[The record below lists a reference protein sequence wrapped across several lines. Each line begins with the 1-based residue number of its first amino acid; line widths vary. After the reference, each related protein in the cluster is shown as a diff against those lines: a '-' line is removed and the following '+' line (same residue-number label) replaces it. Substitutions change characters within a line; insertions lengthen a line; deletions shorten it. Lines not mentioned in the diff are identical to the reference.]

1 MERRRGREARRGGF
15 NGIIIDPVGPSPPS
29 RDRPC
34 ERAEVLLKAAGASSR
49 IHLLLIH
56 SATRPRRLSAAPLSE
71 QDGLPVPRRY
81 WAMLAVALAVTMAVL
96 DGAIANVALPT
107 IAVDLHATPAAS
119 ISIVNAY
126 QLAVTVSLL
135 PLASLG
141 EILGYARIYRIGLLL
156 FTLASLVC
164 ALSDS
169 LLTLTAARIVQ
180 GFGAAGIM
188 SINVALIRFIYP
200 RRMLGRGMGLNAM
213 MVAISAALGP
223 TVAAAILSV
232 ASWPW
237 LFAINVPI
245 GVAALATALWSL
257 PNPPRATHRFDWPS
271 ALLSAATFG
280 LLIAIIDRAGHGIG
294 LPALLALAVVT
305 ILCGTALVRRQL
317 GRPAPLLPLDLLRI
331 PVFALSIGTSVAA
344 FTAQMLAFVSLP
356 FLIQGTLHRSAV
368 QTGLLL
374 TPWPVALAVL
384 APLSGRLSDRYP
396 AGLLG
401 GLGLL
406 ILAAGLVLV
415 VWLPAQPTDLALVWR
430 LALCGIGF
438 GLFQTPNNRAMLQ
451 AAPRARSGGAGGML
465 STARLLG
472 QTLGAALVATLFSL
486 TPGRGTTLSVAV
498 AAGFALLAAIVSLLR
513 LNLKRPEDDR
523 AAS

>member
-1 MERRRGREARRGGF
+1 M
-15 NGIIIDPVGPSPPS
+15 SP
-29 RDRPC
+29 
-34 ERAEVLLKAAGASSR
+34 
-49 IHLLLIH
+49 
-56 SATRPRRLSAAPLSE
+56 APD

-81 WAMLAVALAVTMAVL
+81 WAMLAVALAVLMAVL

-119 ISIVNAY
+119 IWVVNAY
-126 QLAVTVSLL
+126 QLAITVSLL

-141 EILGYARIYRIGLLL
+141 EILGYARVYRVGLLL
-156 FTLASLVC
+156 FTLASLCC

-169 LLTLTAARIVQ
+169 LLTLTVARVAQ

-188 SINVALIRFIYP
+188 SINSALVRFIYP
-200 RRMLGRGMGLNAM
+200 RSLLGRGIGISALV
-213 MVAISAALGP
+213 VAISAALGP
-223 TVAAAILSV
+223 TVAAGILSV
-232 ASWPW
+232 ANWPW

-245 GVAALATALWSL
+245 GVLALAVAVWSL
-257 PNPPRATHRFDWPS
+257 PSPPRATHRFDWPS

-280 LLIAIIDRAGHGIG
+280 LLITGVDGAGHGLGVPAVIG
-294 LPALLALAVVT
+294 LALLTL
-305 ILCGTALVRRQL
+305 LCGTLLVRRQL

-331 PVFALSIGTSVAA
+331 PVFGLSIGASIAA

-356 FLIQGTLHRSAV
+356 FFIQGTLHRSAV

-384 APLSGRLSDRYP
+384 APISGRLSDRYP

-406 ILAAGLVLV
+406 VLATGLVLV
-415 VWLPAQPTDLALVWR
+415 VRLPAQPTDLGLAWR
-430 LALCGIGF
+430 LGLCGVGF

-472 QTLGAALVATLFSL
+472 QTLGAALVAMIFSL
-486 TPGRGTTLSVAV
+486 VPGRGTTLSIAV
-498 AAGFALLAAIVSLLR
+498 AAGFSLLAASVSLLR
-513 LNLKRPEDDR
+513 LNVKRQEGDVP
-523 AAS
+523 AS

>member
-1 MERRRGREARRGGF
+1 MEEGLTAARRRAVMG
-15 NGIIIDPVGPSPPS
+15 
-29 RDRPC
+29 C
-34 ERAEVLLKAAGASSR
+34 VLLG
-49 IHLLLIH
+49 
-56 SATRPRRLSAAPLSE
+56 
-71 QDGLPVPRRY
+71 
-81 WAMLAVALAVTMAVL
+81 VALAGI
-96 DGAIANVALPT
+96 DGAIANIALPT
-107 IAVDLHATPAAS
+107 IARELHGTDAGS
-119 ISIVNAY
+119 VWVVNIY
-126 QLAVTVSLL
+126 QLATTVCLLPVAALGLKRVYAFGLTLFTAASLL
-135 PLASLG
+135 
-141 EILGYARIYRIGLLL
+141 
-156 FTLASLVC
+156 C
-164 ALSDS
+164 ALSP
-169 LLTLTAARIVQ
+169 TLDILVAARLVQ
-180 GFGAAGIM
+180 GVGGACMAALGGAIVRTIH
-188 SINVALIRFIYP
+188 SRDQLGRAYATVALS
-200 RRMLGRGMGLNAM
+200 
-213 MVAISAALGP
+213 VALSAALGP
-223 TVAAAILSV
+223 SIAAAILSV

-245 GVAALATALWSL
+245 GVAALATASWSL
-257 PNPPRATHRFDWPS
+257 PDPPRATHRFDWPS

-294 LPALLALAVVT
+294 LPALLALAAVT

-344 FTAQMLAFVSLP
+344 FAAQMLAFVSLP

-415 VWLPAQPTDLALVWR
+415 VWLPAQPTDFALVWR

-451 AAPRARSGGAGGML
+451 AAPRARSGGASGML

-486 TPGRGTTLSVAV
+486 MPGRGTTLSVAV
-498 AAGFALLAAIVSLLR
+498 AAGFALLVAMVSLLR
-513 LNLKRPEDDR
+513 LNLKRPGGDG

>member
-1 MERRRGREARRGGF
+1 M
-15 NGIIIDPVGPSPPS
+15 SPP
-29 RDRPC
+29 P
-34 ERAEVLLKAAGASSR
+34 
-49 IHLLLIH
+49 
-56 SATRPRRLSAAPLSE
+56 TPE

-81 WAMLAVALAVTMAVL
+81 WAMLAVALAVLMAVL

-119 ISIVNAY
+119 IWIVNAY
-126 QLAVTVSLL
+126 QLAITVSLL

-141 EILGYARIYRIGLLL
+141 EILGYARVYRVGLLL
-156 FTLASLVC
+156 FTIASLCC

-169 LLTLTAARIVQ
+169 LATLTAARIVQ
-180 GFGAAGIM
+180 GFGAAGVM
-188 SINVALIRFIYP
+188 SINAALVRFIYP
-200 RRMLGRGMGLNAM
+200 RRQLGRGVGINAM
-213 MVAISAALGP
+213 VVAVSAAVGP

-245 GVAALATALWSL
+245 GLAALAAAIWSL
-257 PNPPRATHRFDWPS
+257 PNPPRATHAFDWVS
-271 ALLSAATFG
+271 ALLSAASFG
-280 LLIAIIDRAGHGIG
+280 LLIASIDGAGHGLAGPVVIG
-294 LPALLALAVVT
+294 LGLLTV
-305 ILCGTALVRRQL
+305 LCGTLLVRRQL

-331 PVFALSIGTSVAA
+331 PVFGLSIGASIAA

-356 FLIQGTLHRSAV
+356 FFIQGTLHRSAV
-368 QTGLLL
+368 QAGLLL
-374 TPWPVALAVL
+374 TPWPVALAAI
-384 APLSGRLSDRYP
+384 APISGRLSDRYP

-406 ILAAGLVLV
+406 MLAAGLVLV
-415 VWLPAQPTDLALVWR
+415 VRLPAEPTDLALVWR
-430 LALCGIGF
+430 LAICGIGF

-472 QTLGAALVATLFSL
+472 QTLGAALVAMIFSL
-486 TPGRGTTLSVAV
+486 SPGRGTTVSVAI
-498 AAGFALLAAIVSLLR
+498 AAGFALLAAAVSVVR
-513 LNLKRPEDDR
+513 LNVQRQEGDVP
-523 AAS
+523 AS

>member
-1 MERRRGREARRGGF
+1 MS
-15 NGIIIDPVGPSPPS
+15 SPP
-29 RDRPC
+29 P
-34 ERAEVLLKAAGASSR
+34 
-49 IHLLLIH
+49 
-56 SATRPRRLSAAPLSE
+56 E

-81 WAMLAVALAVTMAVL
+81 WAMLAVVLAVVMAVL

-126 QLAVTVSLL
+126 QLAITVSLL

-156 FTLASLVC
+156 FTAASLVC
-164 ALSDS
+164 ALSNS
-169 LLTLTAARIVQ
+169 LLTLTAARVVQ

-188 SINVALIRFIYP
+188 SINIALIRFIYP
-200 RRMLGRGMGLNAM
+200 RRLLGRGIGLSALV
-213 MVAISAALGP
+213 VAIASAIGP
-223 TVAAAILSV
+223 SVAAAILSV
-232 ASWPW
+232 ANWPW

-245 GVAALATALWSL
+245 GLAALAFAVWSL

-280 LLIAIIDRAGHGIG
+280 LLITTIDGAGHGLGVPALIG
-294 LPALLALAVVT
+294 LGVLTV
-305 ILCGTALVRRQL
+305 LCGVVLVRRQL

-331 PVFALSIGTSVAA
+331 PVFALSIGASIAA

-356 FLIQGTLHRSAV
+356 FFIQGTLHRSAV
-368 QTGLLL
+368 QAGLLL
-374 TPWPVALAVL
+374 TPWPVALAIL
-384 APLSGRLSDRYP
+384 APVAGRLSDRYP

-406 ILAAGLVLV
+406 VLATGLLLV
-415 VWLPAQPTDLALVWR
+415 MGLPAQPGDFALGWR
-430 LALCGIGF
+430 LALCGVGY
-438 GLFQTPNNRAMLQ
+438 GLFQSPNNRAMLQ
-451 AAPRARSGGAGGML
+451 AAPPARSGGVGGML

-472 QTLGAALVATLFSL
+472 QTLGAALVALIFSL
-486 TPGRGTTLSVAV
+486 VPGRGGTTVCVAV
-498 AAGFALLAAIVSLLR
+498 AAGFALLAASVSLLR
-513 LNLKRPEDDR
+513 LNVHRQEGDVL
-523 AAS
+523 AS

>member
-1 MERRRGREARRGGF
+1 MAQA
-15 NGIIIDPVGPSPPS
+15 PPCA
-29 RDRPC
+29 P
-34 ERAEVLLKAAGASSR
+34 AGVLLKAAGAATGIPTSNFPSSVPD
-49 IHLLLIH
+49 
-56 SATRPRRLSAAPLSE
+56 APRPHGVSLPAPPE

-81 WAMLAVALAVTMAVL
+81 WAMLAVALAVLMAVL

-119 ISIVNAY
+119 IWVVNAY
-126 QLAVTVSLL
+126 QLAITVSLL

-141 EILGYARIYRIGLLL
+141 EILGYARVYRVGLLL
-156 FTLASLVC
+156 FTLASLCC

-188 SINVALIRFIYP
+188 SINAALVRFIYP
-200 RRMLGRGMGLNAM
+200 RRLLGRGIGINAM
-213 MVAISAALGP
+213 VVAISAALGP
-223 TVAAAILSV
+223 TVAAGILSV
-232 ASWPW
+232 ANWPW

-245 GVAALATALWSL
+245 GVLALAVAVWSL
-257 PNPPRATHRFDWPS
+257 PSPPRATHRFDWPS

-280 LLIAIIDRAGHGIG
+280 LLITGVDGAGHGLGVPAVIG
-294 LPALLALAVVT
+294 LAVLT
-305 ILCGTALVRRQL
+305 LLCGTLLVRRQL

-331 PVFALSIGTSVAA
+331 PVFGLSIGASVAA

-356 FLIQGTLHRSAV
+356 FFIQGTLHRSAV

-384 APLSGRLSDRYP
+384 APISGRLSDRYP

-406 ILAAGLVLV
+406 VLATGLVLV
-415 VWLPAQPTDLALVWR
+415 VRLPARPTDFELAWR
-430 LALCGIGF
+430 LGLCGVGF

-472 QTLGAALVATLFSL
+472 QTLGAALVAMIFSL
-486 TPGRGTTLSVAV
+486 VPGRGTTLSIAV
-498 AAGFALLAAIVSLLR
+498 AAGFSLLAASVSLLR
-513 LNLKRPEDDR
+513 LNVKRREGDVP
-523 AAS
+523 AS